1 MTANWNA
8 KLLKAAECG
17 DIVEVK
23 RCIENGA
30 NVECENLLGFTAL
43 LWASERG
50 YTEVVEYLI
59 TNHNANI
66 EARIKIYKETPLMR
80 AALIG
85 NFDVVK
91 CLLQH
96 KADINAKSRYNET
109 ALMLAS
115 SIGHKDIVEC
125 LIEYNADVNIRNVIN
140 VSALDCAKTDEIKNM
155 LIKAGAK

>member
-1 MTANWNA
+1 MVANWNA

-17 DIVEVK
+17 DIMEVK
-23 RCIENGA
+23 RCVENGA
-30 NVECENLLGFTAL
+30 NVECENSLGFTAL

-50 YTEVVEYLI
+50 HTEVVEYLI

-66 EARIKIYKETPLMR
+66 EARIKIYGETPLMR
-80 AALIG
+80 AAFVG
-85 NFDVVK
+85 NLGVVK

-96 KADINAKSRYNET
+96 KADVNAKSNRNET

-115 SIGHKDIVEC
+115 SVGHKDIVEC
-125 LIEYNADVNIRNVIN
+125 LIEYNADVTIRNTIN
-140 VSALDCAKTDEIKNM
+140 ISALDCAKTDEIKNM